1 MAEQSPSAQSA
12 PAIEEPDGLVCPRC
26 GYDLRAISSEN
37 CPECGLPIDRT
48 SISLSRIPWEHCK
61 ELGYFRGF
69 WDTTG
74 YAVFHPLQLAKEVY
88 RPISYRR
95 ARWFQRIVVL
105 WAWIPTA
112 FWLIAALIPETNSRW
127 DVRVPT
133 ITIAVLVLGMSLSL
147 ATGIASYWFHPK
159 TLSVSHQ
166 NRAIALS
173 YYACSPLAWL
183 WLPAVL
189 LAAERFIPHNSGVFY
204 PQFVIL
210 TDLGEIGFGI
220 LLVTWLITTSVLMS
234 TITKR
239 GARQTVRFAVVLP
252 FLWLLCF
259 GISAAVPVAGYF
271 FWVVIHG
278 LR

>member
-1 MAEQSPSAQSA
+1 VAEQSPSAQSA

-133 ITIAVLVLGMSLSL
+133 ITIAVLVLGVSLSL
-147 ATGIASYWFHPK
+147 ATGIASYWFHPQDP
-159 TLSVSHQ
+159 VRIPPEPGD
-166 NRAIALS
+166 RAE
-173 YYACSPLAWL
+173 
-183 WLPAVL
+183 L
-189 LAAERFIPHNSGVFY
+189 LRLHPHWHGSGSRRCCWRPSGSSRTIPGSFTRNS
-204 PQFVIL
+204 
-210 TDLGEIGFGI
+210 
-220 LLVTWLITTSVLMS
+220 
-234 TITKR
+234 
-239 GARQTVRFAVVLP
+239 
-252 FLWLLCF
+252 
-259 GISAAVPVAGYF
+259 
-271 FWVVIHG
+271 
-278 LR
+278 